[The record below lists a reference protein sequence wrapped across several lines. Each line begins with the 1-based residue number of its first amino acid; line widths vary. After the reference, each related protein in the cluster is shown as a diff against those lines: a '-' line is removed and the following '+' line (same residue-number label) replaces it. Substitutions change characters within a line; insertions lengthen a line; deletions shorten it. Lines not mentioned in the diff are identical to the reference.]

1 MNCPF
6 CGNNLL
12 MEGVEFQIVPTDG
25 KEPIVAT
32 CKTCGFPLKTL
43 SKEEEIAFA
52 NFLSKVLRRKKV

>member
-25 KEPIVAT
+25 KENIVVT
-32 CKTCGFPLKTL
+32 CKTCGFPIKTL
-43 SKEEEIAFA
+43 RKEEEIAFT